1 MPAIRDDWFEAER
14 LIRAAGEGDV
24 AEMSRL
30 VSSGYDVNLMDDLS
44 RAALHYA
51 ATEGQYLAAKW
62 LLEHGAEVNLNDEE
76 MIGET
81 PLCLAAQLDY
91 PEMVELLLQHGAD
104 PDISGWMQ
112 LTARIRAHRR
122 KDEDGRKIAAMIE
135 RYRPSKPNPGS
146 RPRHDV

>member
-14 LIRAAGEGDV
+14 FIRAAGEGDI

-30 VSSGYDVNLMDDLS
+30 ASSGYDANLMDELS
-44 RAALHYA
+44 RSALHYA
-51 ATEGQYLAAKW
+51 ATEGQYLAATW
-62 LLEHGAEVNLNDEE
+62 LLQHGAEVNLHDEE

-81 PLCLAAQLDY
+81 ALCLAVQLDY

-122 KDEDGRKIAAMIE
+122 KDEDGRKIAALIE
-135 RYRPSKPNPGS
+135 LYRPPAPNRGQG
-146 RPRHDV
+146 RGI